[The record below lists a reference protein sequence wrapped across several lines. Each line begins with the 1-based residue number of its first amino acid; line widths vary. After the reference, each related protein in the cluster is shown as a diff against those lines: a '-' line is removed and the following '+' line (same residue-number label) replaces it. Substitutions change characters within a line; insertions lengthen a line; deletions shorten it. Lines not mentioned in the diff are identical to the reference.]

1 MKTFIIITLLIAI
14 AAILGFRSYN
24 KANKAVN
31 ISNTPK
37 DFYSISYVD
46 INGKEVQMS
55 EYKGK
60 YVLCV
65 NVASKCGLTPQYEK
79 LQTLYDK
86 HKDKLVIIGFPC
98 NQFLGQEPEGEAKI
112 AEFCSKNYGVT
123 FPLSS
128 KISVKGKEQHPLYTW
143 LTSKELNGVG
153 EDDVEWNF
161 HKFLVSP
168 EGTWLATFS
177 SKSDPLSGE
186 IEKYLK

>member
-14 AAILGFRSYN
+14 AAILGFRFYN

-31 ISNTPK
+31 IGNTPK

-46 INGKEVQMS
+46 INGKEVMMS

-98 NQFLGQEPEGEAKI
+98 NQFLGQEPEGESKI

-153 EDDVEWNF
+153 EDSVEWNF

-168 EGTWLATFS
+168 EGKWLATFS

>member
-1 MKTFIIITLLIAI
+1 MKIFLIISILLAV

-24 KANKAVN
+24 KANKVVN
-31 ISNTPK
+31 VSQTPK
-37 DFYSISYVD
+37 DLYAISYVD
-46 INGKEVQMS
+46 ISGKEVQMS
-55 EYKGK
+55 QYKGK

-65 NVASKCGLTPQYEK
+65 NVASKCGFTPQYEK
-79 LQTLYDK
+79 LQSLYDK

-98 NQFLGQEPEGEAKI
+98 NQFLGQEPEGEVKI

-153 EDDVEWNF
+153 EDNVEWNF

-168 EGTWLATFS
+168 EGKWLATFS
-177 SKSDPLSGE
+177 SKSDPLNGE